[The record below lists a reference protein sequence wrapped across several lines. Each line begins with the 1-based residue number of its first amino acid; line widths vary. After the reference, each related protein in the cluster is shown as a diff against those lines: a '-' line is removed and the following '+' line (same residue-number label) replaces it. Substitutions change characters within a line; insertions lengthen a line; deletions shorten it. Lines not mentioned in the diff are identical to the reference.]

1 MKTYPKIIMIA
12 MLLWAAVQGSTMVR
26 AQSADDQAVK
36 EMASEAPLSAAPTKS
51 SKHLKLCAQLGL
63 QVLSGFSVNTSS
75 LIVEAQVAQHWV
87 MLPEVQFDSVPE
99 TSTFALFGMA
109 LAGSAARRR
118 VR

>member
-1 MKTYPKIIMIA
+1 MKTNPKFTMTA
-12 MLLWAAVQGSTMVR
+12 LLLWAAVQGSTMAT
-26 AQSADDQAVK
+26 AQYAEGQGVEETTSQV
-36 EMASEAPLSAAPTKS
+36 PLAAAPTKT

-75 LIVEAQVAQHWV
+75 LTVEAQVAQNWV
-87 MLPEVQFDSVPE
+87 MLSEVQFDSVPE
-99 TSTFALFGMA
+99 TSTFAMFGMA